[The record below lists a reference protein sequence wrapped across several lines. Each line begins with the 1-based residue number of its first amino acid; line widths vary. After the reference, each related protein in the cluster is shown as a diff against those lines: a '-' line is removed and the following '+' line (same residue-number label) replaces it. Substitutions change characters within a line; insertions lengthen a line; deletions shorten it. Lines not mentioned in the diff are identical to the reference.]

1 MNTLSIKENCK
12 ELKNMVKQRF
22 SSITD
27 EDLDCK
33 NGKEK
38 DKMFENLQLK
48 LRQSQEEL
56 NELLHNLWIGQHA
69 L

>member
-12 ELKNMVKQRF
+12 ELKNRLKQQF
-22 SSITD
+22 PMISD

-33 NGKEK
+33 NGQQKEK
-38 DKMFENLQLK
+38 MYENLQQK
-48 LRQSQEEL
+48 LRQNQEEL
-56 NELLHNLWIGQHA
+56 HDLLYHLWTKQQS